1 MTARNAPI
9 GEDDLQAYV
18 DGRLDP
24 PRAAVV
30 ASWLE
35 EHRDAAARIAAERAA
50 REGLRARLQPKAN
63 EPVPTRL
70 RIANIRAARRRRLA
84 HAALRTAAA
93 LVLLLAGAAA
103 GWELRGLTGRQTGEI
118 ALLTADALA
127 AHRTFVV
134 EVRHPVEVDAGQEAH
149 LVQWLSRRLG
159 RELVAPDL
167 AGLGYRLI
175 GGRLLPA
182 ESGPAAQLM
191 YEGGGGQRL
200 TLYLRTEKGENRTAF
215 RYTDSGSVAAFY
227 WIDDGFG
234 YAVSATTDRQ
244 ALLRVAE
251 RVYDQTQGR
260 AKR

>member
-1 MTARNAPI
+1 MTAWNAPI

-24 PRAAVV
+24 TRAAIV

-35 EHRDAAARIAAERAA
+35 EHPDAAGRIAAERAE
-50 REGLRARLQPKAN
+50 REELRARLQPKAN

-70 RIANIRAARRRRLA
+70 RIANIRAAGRRQLA
-84 HAALRTAAA
+84 RAGLRIAAA
-93 LVLLLAGAAA
+93 LILVLAGAAG
-103 GWELRGLTGRQTGEI
+103 GWELRGLTARQTGEI

-134 EVRHPVEVDAGQEAH
+134 EVRHPVEVEAAQEAH

-191 YEGGGGQRL
+191 YESTGGQRL
-200 TLYLRTEKGENRTAF
+200 TLYLRTEKGEDRTAF
-215 RYTDSGSVAAFY
+215 RYADSGGVAAFY
-227 WIDDGFG
+227 WIDNGFG
-234 YAVSATTDRQ
+234 YAVSATADRQ

-251 RVYDQTQGR
+251 RVYEQTQAS